1 MEQRW
6 TIERDAE
13 EGDTRWPH
21 WLVDTEADDYDG
33 KGIGWLTTEQ
43 ADSLEPLLDP
53 KPTMTGDEIA
63 AAIADGLTVEYLH
76 NDEWLRTTWDGWFGC
91 GPAHIVARVVD
102 PELEP
107 AVPEFRGSGL
117 LAVSADPLPEGV
129 HRLEDDTTWLRVDG
143 WFQGV
148 PDGWTWANLV
158 AWERDDEDGELPE
171 PIMVEVRPVPD
182 PDTED
187 VRWQDAIGR
196 RLPDGREIT
205 GAWSD
210 SRGVAYIGV
219 ATESCGSTS
228 YTVPKPDADGMVT
241 VLAGER

>member
-1 MEQRW
+1 MTVGYRRW
-6 TIERDAE
+6 VR
-13 EGDTRWPH
+13 
-21 WLVDTEADDYDG
+21 
-33 KGIGWLTTEQ
+33 
-43 ADSLEPLLDP
+43 
-53 KPTMTGDEIA
+53 
-63 AAIADGLTVEYLH
+63 
-76 NDEWLRTTWDGWFGC
+76 RTLKL
-91 GPAHIVARVVD
+91 PVRVVD
-102 PELEP
+102 PEPEA

-129 HRLEDDTTWLRVDG
+129 CPLPDGRLVCDG
-143 WFQGV
+143 LNL
-148 PDGWTWANLV
+148 PDGWQHRPHIN
-158 AWERDDEDGELPE
+158 EPFIDGSLLNSPWH
-171 PIMVEVRPVPD
+171 IYEVRPVPV
-182 PDTED
+182 PGTED